1 MYSRDLLQSKIAILN
16 FIFLGYEVITKKLRD
31 TLKKVNNT
39 NRNTR
44 LKKKEN
50 IVIKRIEQHNT

>member
-16 FIFLGYEVITKKLRD
+16 FIFFGSEEITKKLCD
-31 TLKKVNNT
+31 ILKKVNNT

-44 LKKKEN
+44 LKKK
-50 IVIKRIEQHNT
+50 KT

>member
-44 LKKKEN
+44 LKKKRKHSN
-50 IVIKRIEQHNT
+50 KTY